1 MMTKNAK
8 TYQNK
13 QNILKKY
20 QNNVKNAENK
30 ACEKII
36 VSQKTSKHI
45 RQIDIN
51 LLKRLA
57 LVFLVASL
65 IFSVFISFGAP
76 YKMGEAWQ
84 VALAEVDAPPTEQ
97 EIEKELDGQVEKD
110 LNEIDFSELDGLASE
125 IGEAGEMVFGTEI

>member
-1 MMTKNAK
+1 MMTKNEK

-36 VSQKTSKHI
+36 VSQKTLKHI

-65 IFSVFISFGAP
+65 IFSVFISFGDP
-76 YKMGEAWQ
+76 YKMGEA
-84 VALAEVDAPPTEQ
+84 
-97 EIEKELDGQVEKD
+97 
-110 LNEIDFSELDGLASE
+110 
-125 IGEAGEMVFGTEI
+125 